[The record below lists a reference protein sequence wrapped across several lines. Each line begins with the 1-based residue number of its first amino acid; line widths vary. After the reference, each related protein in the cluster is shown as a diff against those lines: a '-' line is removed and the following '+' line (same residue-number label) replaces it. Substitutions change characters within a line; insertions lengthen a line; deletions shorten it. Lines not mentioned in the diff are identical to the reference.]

1 MHLCMYKYVNIC
13 LHTHHT
19 HIHIYTDLFRLKS
32 KALFTM
38 NRLKPLIQ
46 NITVS
51 GYTST
56 QGANIRIHISP
67 CPPCLT
73 QQKGEPSG
81 DQECVGMAELSFFSS
96 PQEESPHWEMLAFS
110 WRDRGPEMSHFCS
123 MLRRNFYPGTCHGST
138 LQSEGFEVAQ
148 SCDLSSFS
156 HQTRERPP
164 PIDII
169 AHVYHVNCA
178 IPRGIL

>member
-1 MHLCMYKYVNIC
+1 MYVYIIYECAGICVCTCVCIYVNIC

-51 GYTST
+51 GYISI

-81 DQECVGMAELSFFSS
+81 DQECVGMAELSFFFFQSPRGESS
-96 PQEESPHWEMLAFS
+96 LGDAGFLLEGQRTRNVPFLQYAKEELLS
-110 WRDRGPEMSHFCS
+110 R
-123 MLRRNFYPGTCHGST
+123 
-138 LQSEGFEVAQ
+138 
-148 SCDLSSFS
+148 DLSWL
-156 HQTRERPP
+156 HL
-164 PIDII
+164 I
-169 AHVYHVNCA
+169 V
-178 IPRGIL
+178 